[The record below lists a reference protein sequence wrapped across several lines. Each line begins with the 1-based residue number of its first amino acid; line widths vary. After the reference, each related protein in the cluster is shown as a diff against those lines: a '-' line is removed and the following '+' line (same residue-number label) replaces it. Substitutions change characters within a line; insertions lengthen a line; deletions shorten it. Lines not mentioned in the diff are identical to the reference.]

1 LYQINEII
9 EKYEEELKELTMES
23 VMSELDKEQMQLQL
37 DVLLTFCEER
47 KLLQSSPQALEADS
61 L

>member
-1 LYQINEII
+1 
-9 EKYEEELKELTMES
+9 MES